1 MNLDL
6 YRDLAEFLGK
16 QAFDRIDTDYYK
28 TERLTADSVLKTP
41 PSTYFMELQFECLPP
56 F

>member
-16 QAFDRIDTDYYK
+16 QAFDRIQIITQDRETDCGLGFKNAAIHLFYGA
-28 TERLTADSVLKTP
+28 TV
-41 PSTYFMELQFECLPP
+41 
-56 F
+56 

>member
-6 YRDLAEFLGK
+6 YHDLAEFLGK
-16 QAFDRIDTDYYK
+16 QEFDRIQIITRQ
-28 TERLTADSVLKTP
+28 RLTADSVLKTP